1 MSRVDFEPLKTD
13 IDTKGG
19 VTELKPPQ
27 KKERKTFFQVVEES
41 RRKLLNQVPHES
53 EATRY
58 FNSKEFEEE
67 WNKVFEKPDTKRSTE
82 SLISIRTVRTT
93 D

>member
-13 IDTKGG
+13 IDTKSG
-19 VTELKPPQ
+19 VTELRPHQ
-27 KKERKTFFQVVEES
+27 KKERKTFFQVVQES
-41 RRKLLNQVPHES
+41 RRELLNQVLLES
-53 EATRY
+53 EATKY
-58 FNSKEFEEE
+58 FYSKEFEEE
-67 WNKVFEKPDTKRSTE
+67 WNKVFEKPDTKKSTE